1 MIGEVSRLI
10 IGLLILLSIS
20 VVMLYK
26 VRKLIYC
33 CRVSSKQGCGIYA
46 IILYLLIVLM
56 FTVFL
61 REYSERQYQLEI
73 LWSWKEIIG
82 IKENTKVHVASKEGL
97 LQENLLNILML
108 FPVGL
113 LLPIVVDGKAKKM
126 AGLIVGTVF
135 SVVIEIL
142 QLIFCRGLFEWDDII
157 HNSLGC
163 MIGCLLYTSRCV

>member
-1 MIGEVSRLI
+1 
-10 IGLLILLSIS
+10 
-20 VVMLYK
+20 
-26 VRKLIYC
+26 
-33 CRVSSKQGCGIYA
+33 
-46 IILYLLIVLM
+46 
-56 FTVFL
+56 
-61 REYSERQYQLEI
+61 
-73 LWSWKEIIG
+73 
-82 IKENTKVHVASKEGL
+82 
-97 LQENLLNILML
+97 ML

-163 MIGCLLYTSRCV
+163 MIGVMSMNKAIEIHGKHLLHRKNRNLKQE